1 MKIAVATK
9 NQGKLKEFKELASNS
24 DYEFIH
30 LPENIVDLPPETG
43 SSFYENALIKAQFVS
58 KVLGIPAIGDD
69 SGLEVDALE
78 GKPGIYSA
86 RYSESGT
93 DQDNCLKLLKDMEPY
108 EANLRSA
115 RFRCCLLGFHKGK
128 TIFSEGTLEG
138 EIADSFKGDSGF
150 GYDPIF
156 VPEGYDKT
164 FSELSSEDKNKV
176 SHRGSAMKKLINFLS
191 ILKY

>member
-58 KVLGIPAIGDD
+58 KELGIPAIGDD

-108 EANLRSA
+108 KGNLRSA
-115 RFRCCLLGFHKGK
+115 RFRCCLVGYF
-128 TIFSEGTLEG
+128 EGMIIKSYGSLEG
-138 EIADSFKGDSGF
+138 DIATEFKGSQGF

-156 VPEGYDKT
+156 ITKNG
-164 FSELSSEDKNKV
+164 SHLAELSKKEKNKI
-176 SHRGSAMKKLINFLS
+176 SHRSEAFKE
-191 ILKY
+191 ILKELDKLVS

>member
-30 LPENIVDLPPETG
+30 LPDNIIDLPPETG
-43 SSFYENALIKAQFVS
+43 SSFYENALIKAEFVS
-58 KVLGIPAIGDD
+58 RKLGIPAIGDD

-115 RFRCCLLGFHKGK
+115 RFRCCLVGYFERMIIKSYG
-128 TIFSEGTLEG
+128 SLEG
-138 EIADSFKGDSGF
+138 DIATEFKGSQGF

-156 VPEGYDKT
+156 ITKNG
-164 FSELSSEDKNKV
+164 SHLAELSKKEKNKI
-176 SHRGSAMKKLINFLS
+176 SHRSEAFKE
-191 ILKY
+191 ILKELDKLVS

>member
-58 KVLGIPAIGDD
+58 KELGIPAIGDY

-115 RFRCCLLGFHKGK
+115 RFRCCLVGYF
-128 TIFSEGTLEG
+128 EGMIIKSYGCLEG
-138 EIADSFKGDSGF
+138 DIATEFKGSQGF

-156 VPEGYDKT
+156 ITKNG
-164 FSELSSEDKNKV
+164 SHLAELSKKEKNKI
-176 SHRGSAMKKLINFLS
+176 SHRSEAFKE
-191 ILKY
+191 ILKELDKLVR

>member
-58 KVLGIPAIGDD
+58 KELGIPAIGDD
-69 SGLEVDALE
+69 SGLEVDVLE
-78 GKPGIYSA
+78 GRPGIYSA

-115 RFRCCLLGFHKGK
+115 RFRCCLVGYF
-128 TIFSEGTLEG
+128 EGMIIKSYGSLEG
-138 EIADSFKGDSGF
+138 DIATEFKGSKGF

-156 VPEGYDKT
+156 VTKNG
-164 FSELSSEDKNKV
+164 SHLAELSKKEKNKI
-176 SHRGSAMKKLINFLS
+176 SHRSKAFKD
-191 ILKY
+191 ILKELDKLVS